1 MVCTGNICRSPTM
14 EAVFRARAAAQ
25 GLALTFDSAGTASYH
40 VGEPPDP
47 RSLAAARA
55 RGYDLSALRAR
66 QVRVPEDFALF
77 DRILAADRG
86 HLEWL
91 RRHAPAEHHGKLALL
106 LGGADLP
113 DPYYGGDAGFAH
125 VLALI
130 EDACDGLLAHVQQQL
145 LRGSGQ
151 RGLTNGALQ

>member
-25 GLALTFDSAGTASYH
+25 GIAVAFDSAGTASYH

-47 RSLAAARA
+47 RSQLAALA

-66 QVRVPEDFALF
+66 QVRVPDDFTLF
-77 DRILAADRG
+77 DRILAADRS

-91 RRHAPAEHHGKLALL
+91 RRHAPRAHQDKLDLL
-106 LGGADLP
+106 LGDADLP
-113 DPYYGGDAGFAH
+113 DPYYGEARGFDEVLDAVEAAADRWFSDKAG
-125 VLALI
+125 
-130 EDACDGLLAHVQQQL
+130 
-145 LRGSGQ
+145 R
-151 RGLTNGALQ
+151 